1 MGVHEVERGEL
12 AGGANPDINDDASAQ
27 DRARTLRSLASS
39 LLAVASAIDRE
50 NPPAPA
56 RSPRDDPAVQQRRF
70 IDKQA
75 LLDRTL
81 LDYNNR
87 RQRSRFFP
95 EDLFGEPAWDLLL
108 DLFVARLEGK
118 MITVTSA
125 CIAAD
130 VPVSTALRWIS
141 VLEAHG
147 LVKRSRNVGDQRS
160 TWVRLT
166 DTAANAMIEYTQD
179 CMVRS
184 RRIERLADESAI
196 GQF

>member
-1 MGVHEVERGEL
+1 MGVHEVGRGDL
-12 AGGANPDINDDASAQ
+12 AEGAGPDINDDASAQ
-27 DRARTLRSLASS
+27 DRARTLRSLAGS
-39 LLAVASAIDRE
+39 LLAVAGQIDRE
-50 NPPAPA
+50 SSPAA
-56 RSPRDDPAVQQRRF
+56 AGGQREEPAVQQRPF

-81 LDYNNR
+81 LDYSNR

-95 EDLFGEPAWDLLL
+95 EDLFAEPAWDLLL
-108 DLFVARLEGK
+108 DLFLARLEGK

-141 VLEAHG
+141 VLEAQG

-166 DTAANAMIEYTQD
+166 DRAANAMIEYTRD
-179 CMVRS
+179 CMTRS